1 MDIINCSDNDLDL
14 IGKSLALSHDEM
26 LLIKKYFTEI
36 KRNPSDVELQ
46 AIAQSW
52 SEHSC
57 YKSSKFY
64 LKKYLS
70 NLRNERTI
78 LAMEDDAGVVKFND
92 DYVYVVKME
101 SHNHPS
107 AVEPYGGAATGVGG
121 IIRDVLCMGAQPVA
135 LVDSLYF
142 GDPDNK
148 SGFLSERF
156 IINGV
161 VSGIRDYGNRLGIP
175 NVAGSIYFHEG
186 YNTSP
191 IVNAGCIGISRKDK
205 IVRSRV
211 QKARDILILCGGR
224 TGRDGIHGVNFASR
238 VLDLKNGENRNA
250 VQLGNPIVEEPLIHA
265 ILELNDLGLIT
276 GMKDLGGGGLSS
288 AVTEMLYAG
297 NLGGTINLDSV
308 LLKDDNML
316 PWEIWI
322 SESQERMLIS
332 SDERNLPQIKDVL
345 DKWNIEFS
353 VIGRAEEKKNLEIYY
368 KNEKVFDLPLEF
380 ISKTPVYQR
389 PYKKPRNRCK
399 SEPFRDDDINKSII
413 SLISSINVCSRAPVI
428 RQYDHTVRG
437 ATIVRP
443 LTGLPNNETHSDA
456 AVIKPVDDS
465 FAGIAVTS
473 GSKPMLCTI
482 DPYGGA
488 LESLIEAYKNI
499 IVTGAEPDAIVDS
512 LNFGNPENEETMYSF
527 VETLKA
533 IRDFTL
539 KFKLQLVS
547 GNVSFYNKNVSDI
560 MPTPNIM
567 MTGIIDD
574 VRKAITTEFKNK
586 NSLIYLIGSIN
597 GSLAGTVYSK
607 LKDIKCYDYHNSNI
621 NDLCNVYNI
630 IKENK
635 EKILAA
641 HDVSDGGIIAALI
654 EMSFGKNI
662 GFNVNLKD
670 IKMNLE
676 NKLFSEHGTAIVIE
690 VPLESEIVFNNLG
703 IKLGY
708 TCDDITVMD
717 GENMVFNA
725 RISELK
731 NLWDSGLGKY
741 L

>member
-1 MDIINCSDNDLDL
+1 MDIINCSDNDLDS
-14 IGKSLALSHDEM
+14 IGNSLSLSHDEM
-26 LLIKKYFTEI
+26 LLIRNYFI
-36 KRNPSDVELQ
+36 KLNRNPTDIELQ
-46 AIAQSW
+46 AIAQTW

-78 LAMEDDAGVVKFND
+78 LAMEDDAGVVKFD
-92 DYVYVVKME
+92 DEHVYVIKME

-121 IIRDVLCMGAQPVA
+121 IIRDILCMGAQPIA
-135 LVDSLYF
+135 LIDSLYL
-142 GDPDNK
+142 GDPENK
-148 SGFLSERF
+148 SGSLSERF

-161 VSGIRDYGNRLGIP
+161 IAGIRDYGNRLGIP
-175 NVAGSIYFHEG
+175 NVSGSLYFHRN

-191 IVNAGCIGISRKDK
+191 LVNAGCIGIAKKDK

-211 QKARDILILCGGR
+211 QKAGDILILYGGR
-224 TGRDGIHGVNFASR
+224 TGRDGIHGVNFASKI
-238 VLDLKNGENRNA
+238 LDLNNNENRNA

-265 ILELNDLGLIT
+265 TLELNDMNLIT

-288 AVTEMLYAG
+288 AVTEMLSAA
-297 NLGGTINLDSV
+297 NLGGTINLDYV
-308 LLKDDNML
+308 LLKDENML

-332 SDERNLPQIKDVL
+332 CDEKNLTKIKEVF

-353 VIGRAEEKKNLEIYY
+353 VIGRAEHKKNLEIYY
-368 KNEKVFDLPLEF
+368 KNEKIFDITLEF
-380 ISKTPVYQR
+380 LTTTPVYQR
-389 PYKKPRNRCK
+389 PYKKPKKNCD
-399 SEPFRDDDINKSII
+399 SEPFNDNDIAKSII
-413 SLISSINVCSRAPVI
+413 SVISSLNVCSRAPLV

-443 LTGLPNNETHSDA
+443 LTGLPNMETHSDA
-456 AVIKPVDDS
+456 SIIKPLEDS

-473 GSKPMLCTI
+473 GSKPLLCSI
-482 DPYGGA
+482 DPYCGTM
-488 LESLIEAYKNI
+488 ESLIEAYKNI
-499 IVTGAEPDAIVDS
+499 IVTGSEPDAIVDS

-533 IRDFTL
+533 IRDFTER
-539 KFKLQLVS
+539 FNMQLVS
-547 GNVSFYNKNVSDI
+547 GNVSFYNKNVNDI

-574 VRKAITTEFKNK
+574 IRNAITTEFKNE

-597 GSLAGTVYSK
+597 GSLAGTVYSDIK
-607 LKDIKCYDYHNSNI
+607 NIKCYKYKKSNL
-621 NDLCNVYNI
+621 NELFDVYEI
-630 IKENK
+630 IKNNRER
-635 EKILAA
+635 ILSA
-641 HDVSDGGIIAALI
+641 HDVSDGGLISTLI
-654 EMSFGKNI
+654 EMSIGNNI
-662 GFNVNLKD
+662 GFNVNLNE
-670 IKMNLE
+670 IKMGLE

-690 VPLESEIVFNNLG
+690 VPAEFEDIFNKKG

-708 TCDDITVMD
+708 TCKNINVNDGNRNIFSSSIDDIS
-717 GENMVFNA
+717 NIWN
-725 RISELK
+725 
-731 NLWDSGLGKY
+731 SGLSKY